1 MENNSFTTVI
11 TISGSKVELV
21 KMLNAALRGV
31 GADIVIADTEDG
43 ESILRKLNDNNIV
56 FQLQDFLNEDDKPL
70 PREGVPMDEE
80 CTVFFEDYGL
90 RLADLQQKGL
100 KLTLVFHFW
109 SGNYDMGEWD
119 YENDYNPFFYE
130 LLPRYQCDATVIKGA
145 GGTLQ
150 WTVTFWYTRGEVTHY
165 YYEPLAEPGSYQDV
179 LEKLVE
185 INPERYL
192 PFLVDSMKY
201 QISCLQ
207 ERMERALKRL
217 TPKTEAWDHHDDAY
231 FKRLIYSII
240 KDKIFLSNGSSC
252 MATVVKELPE
262 EVIPGLVLFDGIML
276 YDGLDG
282 DGIEDDIQ
290 QMNSFTKDG
299 ERVNLEDYYTENGA
313 FDDDGLDRFV
323 AALERLMTVDEFLAC
338 IKVNKTE

>member
-1 MENNSFTTVI
+1 MGYNNSTTVI
-11 TISGSKVELV
+11 TLSGSKVGLV

-31 GADIVIADTEDG
+31 GADIVLADTEDG

-56 FQLQDFLNEDDKPL
+56 FQLQDLLNEGDKPL
-70 PREGVPMDEE
+70 PREGVPVDEE
-80 CTVFFEDYGL
+80 CTEYFEDYGL
-90 RLADLQQKGL
+90 RLADIQQKGL

-109 SGNYDMGEWD
+109 SAEYDLGEWD
-119 YENDYNPFFYE
+119 YESDYKPFFYE
-130 LLPRYQCDATVIKGA
+130 LLPRYQSEATVIKP
-145 GGTLQ
+145 Q

-165 YYEPLAEPGSYQDV
+165 YYEPLAEPAAYQDV

-192 PFLVDSMKY
+192 PFLVDSMKH

-207 ERMERALKRL
+207 DRMERALKRL
-217 TPKTEAWDHHDDAY
+217 TPKTDAWDHHDDAY

-240 KDKIFLSNGSSC
+240 KDKIFLSNSSSC

-262 EVIPGLVLFDGIML
+262 EIIPGLVLFDGIML

-313 FDDDGLDRFV
+313 FDDDGIDRFV

>member
-1 MENNSFTTVI
+1 MDNNNYTTVI
-11 TISGSKVELV
+11 TLSGSKVGLV
-21 KMLNAALRGV
+21 KMLNAALCGV
-31 GADIVIADTEDG
+31 GADVVLADNEDG

-56 FQLQDFLNEDDKPL
+56 FQLQDLLNEGDEPL
-70 PREGVPMDEE
+70 PREGVPVDEASTE
-80 CTVFFEDYGL
+80 YFEDYGL
-90 RLADLQQKGL
+90 RLADIQQKGL

-109 SGNYDMGEWD
+109 SAEYDLGEWD
-119 YENDYNPFFYE
+119 YESDYKPFFYE
-130 LLPRYQCDATVIKGA
+130 LLPRYQCEATVIKGA
-145 GGTLQ
+145 DETPQ

-165 YYEPLAEPGSYQDV
+165 YYEPLAEPAAYQRD

-192 PFLVDSMKY
+192 PFLVESMKH

-207 ERMERALKRL
+207 DRMEWALKRL
-217 TPKTEAWDHHDDAY
+217 TPETDAQKSLGEIA
-231 FKRLIYSII
+231 FKQIIYNVI

-262 EVIPGLVLFDGIML
+262 EIIPGLVLFDGIML

-313 FDDDGLDRFV
+313 FDDDGIDRFV

>member
-1 MENNSFTTVI
+1 MDNNYTTVI
-11 TISGSKVELV
+11 TLSGSKVGLV
-21 KMLNAALRGV
+21 KMLNAALCGV
-31 GADIVIADTEDG
+31 GADIVLADTEDG

-56 FQLQDFLNEDDKPL
+56 FQLQDLLNEGDKPL

-80 CTVFFEDYGL
+80 CTEFFEDYGL
-90 RLADLQQKGL
+90 RLTDIQQKGL

-109 SGNYDMGEWD
+109 SGKYDLGDWD
-119 YENDYNPFFYE
+119 YESDYNPFFYE
-130 LLPRYQCDATVIKGA
+130 LLPRYQCEATVIKGA
-145 GGTLQ
+145 GETPQ
-150 WTVTFWYTRGEVTHY
+150 WTVSFWYKRGEVTHY
-165 YYEPLAEPGSYQDV
+165 YYEPLAEPAAYQDA

-192 PFLVDSMKY
+192 PFLVESMKH

-207 ERMERALKRL
+207 DRMERALKRL
-217 TPKTEAWDHHDDAY
+217 TPKTDAWDHHDDAY

-323 AALERLMTVDEFLAC
+323 AALERLMTVDEFLAY

>member
-1 MENNSFTTVI
+1 MEKDSFTTVI

-31 GADIVIADTEDG
+31 GADIVLADTEDG
-43 ESILRKLNDNNIV
+43 ESILRKMNDNSIV
-56 FQLQDFLNEDDKPL
+56 FQLQDFLNEGDKPL

-80 CTVFFEDYGL
+80 CTEYFEDYGL
-90 RLADLQQKGL
+90 RLADVQQKGL

-145 GGTLQ
+145 GETPQ
-150 WTVTFWYTRGEVTHY
+150 WTVTFWYRYGEVTHY
-165 YYEPLAEPGSYQDV
+165 YYEPLAEPAAYQDV

-207 ERMERALKRL
+207 DRMERALKRL
-217 TPKTEAWDHHDDAY
+217 TPKTDAWDHHDDAY

-313 FDDDGLDRFV
+313 FDDDGIDRFV

>member
-1 MENNSFTTVI
+1 MGYNNSTTVI
-11 TISGSKVELV
+11 TLSGSKVGLV

-31 GADIVIADTEDG
+31 GADIVLADTEDG

-56 FQLQDFLNEDDKPL
+56 FQLQDLLNEGDKPL
-70 PREGVPMDEE
+70 PREGVPVDEE
-80 CTVFFEDYGL
+80 CTEYFEDYGL
-90 RLADLQQKGL
+90 RLADIQQKGL

-109 SGNYDMGEWD
+109 SAEYDLGEWD
-119 YENDYNPFFYE
+119 YESDYKPFFYE
-130 LLPRYQCDATVIKGA
+130 LLPRYQSEATVIKP
-145 GGTLQ
+145 Q

-165 YYEPLAEPGSYQDV
+165 YYEPLAEPAAYQDV

-192 PFLVDSMKY
+192 PFLVDSMKH

-207 ERMERALKRL
+207 DRMERALKRL
-217 TPKTEAWDHHDDAY
+217 TPKTDAWDHHDDAY

-240 KDKIFLSNGSSC
+240 KDKIFLSNCSSC

-262 EVIPGLVLFDGIML
+262 EIIPGLVLFDGIML

-313 FDDDGLDRFV
+313 FDDDGIDRFV
-323 AALERLMTVDEFLAC
+323 AALERL
-338 IKVNKTE
+338 